1 MQLLDTID
9 LSTYITQ
16 ELKLNSLYMAKDGTR
31 KANQAARQKRL
42 EINARD
48 KAAKAA
54 KAKGEGKKTPR
65 QSNSASSSED
75 DQPHNK
81 RAKN

>member
-31 KANQAARQKRL
+31 KAIQAARQKRL

-48 KAAKAA
+48 KA

-75 DQPHNK
+75 DQPQNK
-81 RAKN
+81 RVKN

>member
-31 KANQAARQKRL
+31 KAIQAAKQKRM

-48 KAAKAA
+48 KAAKA
-54 KAKGEGKKTPR
+54 KAKGEGRKTPR

-75 DQPHNK
+75 DQPQNK
-81 RAKN
+81 RVKN